1 MAIGHEEEMV
11 IELANEVRK
20 VLDLLENGISRE
32 NKLLGAAPHIVLKS
46 HIASLELQLLPEAI
60 ATDS

>member
-1 MAIGHEEEMV
+1 MATGHEEEMV

-20 VLDLLENGISRE
+20 VLELLKNGISRE
-32 NKLLGAAPHIVLKS
+32 NNLLGAASHVVLAS
-46 HIASLELQLLPEAI
+46 HIPSLELQPLPEAI